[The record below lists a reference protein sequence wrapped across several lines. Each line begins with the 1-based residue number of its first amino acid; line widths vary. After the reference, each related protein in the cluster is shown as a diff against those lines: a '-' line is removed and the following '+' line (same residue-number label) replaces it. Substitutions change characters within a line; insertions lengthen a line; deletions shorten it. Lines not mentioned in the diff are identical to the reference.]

1 MFKQKNSSMR
11 NRIQLV
17 CTSSLLIML
26 LGITALF
33 RSTSMKIIYQQTR
46 NSMYRSMENMQ
57 NDMDAILQRIE
68 YGLLNVYEQRE
79 LVEDMKSGI
88 SSEKIWSEHYFVAKD
103 IVSDGFKEED
113 AVVALYVYDRHN
125 HLISNY
131 RHAVTPAYDY
141 PEDIFGTDACN
152 SRVLSEYIASG
163 SRDMLISSYYNES
176 RNRKIARFALNM
188 YNGSA
193 YIGCIVCD
201 VDSKIFK
208 DVMKRYAAEDNN
220 MIWMQP
226 EGDIPVCS
234 YGTLDDNY
242 YKTYEKFVSTIQEGN
257 LNKKEKWTVDE
268 GILFCFP
275 ENHYNLEL
283 YAYMPTSMLMRDQK
297 DLMKSFLIIAMSVAL
312 FSLCLSTL
320 MSGYMVKPLQKI
332 TETMRRIRE
341 GDMQLR
347 LKNLETESTEI
358 REMGDTFNQMLDQME
373 EMIAKEYQTKLMVN
387 QMEYKALQSQI
398 NPHFLYNTLDTM
410 SAIAE
415 VQNCQAVSNLSQALS
430 HIFRYSLDMKHP
442 MTTVEKEILHLKNY
456 IYVMNVRMSNEV
468 KYKIEADPQT
478 YKLFLPRLTIQ
489 PLVENALK
497 HGVKNVRREKK
508 IEIKIAPEKS
518 VLQIV
523 VEDNGDGFDATEL
536 NLALQENRLDYVEK
550 GSSIGIHNINARIR
564 LLYGEA
570 YGVRVD
576 SAPGQGTRVIVTMP
590 QIGEESENEWGNI

>member
-1 MFKQKNSSMR
+1 MFKQKKSSMR
-11 NRIQLV
+11 NRNQFV
-17 CTSSLLIML
+17 CSSSLLIML

-33 RSTSMKIIYQQTR
+33 RGTSMKIIYQQTR
-46 NSMYRSMENMQ
+46 NSMYHSMENMQ
-57 NDMDAILQRIE
+57 DDMDAIFQRIE

-79 LVEDMKSGI
+79 LVEDMKKGVP
-88 SSEKIWSEHYFVAKD
+88 SEKIWSEHYFVAKD
-103 IVSDGFKEED
+103 IVSDGFNEED
-113 AVVALYVYDRHN
+113 AVVALYVYDRYN
-125 HLISNY
+125 QLISNY

-141 PEDIFGTDACN
+141 PEDIFESENGNCEI
-152 SRVLSEYIASG
+152 LSDYIASR
-163 SRDMLISSYYNES
+163 SRDMLISSYYNIS
-176 RNRKIARFALNM
+176 RSRKLARFALNM
-188 YNGSA
+188 YSGST

-201 VDSKIFK
+201 VDSKIFQE
-208 DVMKRYAAEDNN
+208 VMKRYAAEGNS

-226 EGDIPVCS
+226 VGDIPVCS
-234 YGTLDDNY
+234 YGTLQEDY
-242 YKTYEKFVSTIQEGN
+242 YIAYEKIVTIIQNEDPN
-257 LNKKEKWTVDE
+257 RAERLKVDE

-283 YAYMPTSMLMRDQK
+283 YAYMPTSMLVQDQK
-297 DLMKSFLIIAMSVAL
+297 EIMKNFLIIAASVTL
-312 FSLCLSTL
+312 FSLCLSTI
-320 MSGYMVKPLQKI
+320 MAGYMVKPLQKI
-332 TETMRRIRE
+332 TETMRKIRE
-341 GDMQLR
+341 GDTQLR
-347 LKNLETESTEI
+347 LHHMEAESIEI

-373 EMIAKEYQTKLMVN
+373 EMIAKEYQAKLLVN

-478 YKLFLPRLTIQ
+478 YKLLLPRLTIQ

-497 HGVKNVRREKK
+497 HGVKNVRGEKR
-508 IEIKIAPEKS
+508 IDIKITSEEGC
-518 VLQIV
+518 LQMV

-536 NLALQENRLDYVEK
+536 NNALQENSLDYVEK

-564 LLYGEA
+564 LLYGKA
-570 YGVRVD
+570 YGVQVD
-576 SAPGQGTRVIVTMP
+576 SAPGKGTRVIVTMP
-590 QIGEESENEWGNI
+590 QIGEESENEWGNV

>member
-1 MFKQKNSSMR
+1 
-11 NRIQLV
+11 
-17 CTSSLLIML
+17 
-26 LGITALF
+26 
-33 RSTSMKIIYQQTR
+33 
-46 NSMYRSMENMQ
+46 
-57 NDMDAILQRIE
+57 
-68 YGLLNVYEQRE
+68 
-79 LVEDMKSGI
+79 
-88 SSEKIWSEHYFVAKD
+88 
-103 IVSDGFKEED
+103 
-113 AVVALYVYDRHN
+113 
-125 HLISNY
+125 
-131 RHAVTPAYDY
+131 
-141 PEDIFGTDACN
+141 
-152 SRVLSEYIASG
+152 
-163 SRDMLISSYYNES
+163 
-176 RNRKIARFALNM
+176 
-188 YNGSA
+188 
-193 YIGCIVCD
+193 
-201 VDSKIFK
+201 
-208 DVMKRYAAEDNN
+208 
-220 MIWMQP
+220 
-226 EGDIPVCS
+226 
-234 YGTLDDNY
+234 
-242 YKTYEKFVSTIQEGN
+242 
-257 LNKKEKWTVDE
+257 
-268 GILFCFP
+268 
-275 ENHYNLEL
+275 
-283 YAYMPTSMLMRDQK
+283 
-297 DLMKSFLIIAMSVAL
+297 MKSFLIIAVSVAL
-312 FSLCLSTL
+312 FSLCLSTM

-332 TETMRRIRE
+332 TETMRQIRE

-415 VQNCQAVSNLSQALS
+415 VQNCQVVSNLSQALS

-478 YKLFLPRLTIQ
+478 YRLFLPRLTIQ

-497 HGVKNVRREKK
+497 HGVKNVRGEKK

-523 VEDNGDGFDATEL
+523 VEDNGDGFDATKL
-536 NLALQENRLDYVEK
+536 NQALQENRLDYVEK

-576 SAPGQGTRVIVTMP
+576 SAPGQGTRAIVTMP

>member
-1 MFKQKNSSMR
+1 MFGQKKSSMR
-11 NRIQLV
+11 NRIQFV
-17 CTSSLLIML
+17 CSSSLLIML

-33 RSTSMKIIYQQTR
+33 RSISMKVIYQQTR
-46 NSMYRSMENMQ
+46 NSMYHSMENMQ
-57 NDMDAILQRIE
+57 DDMDAILQRIE

-79 LVEDMKSGI
+79 LVEDMKRGI
-88 SSEKIWSEHYFVAKD
+88 SSEEIWSEHYFVAKD
-103 IVSDGFKEED
+103 IVSDGFKEDDE
-113 AVVALYVYDRHN
+113 VVALYVYDRHD

-141 PEDIFGTDACN
+141 PEDIFGTEDCN
-152 SRVLSEYIASG
+152 CRVLLKYIASE

-176 RNRKIARFALNM
+176 RDRKIARFALNM
-188 YNGSA
+188 YNGST
-193 YIGCIVCD
+193 YIGCIICD

-208 DVMKRYAAEDNN
+208 DVMKRYSAEDNN

-242 YKTYEKFVSTIQEGN
+242 YKTYEKFVSTIQEGG
-257 LNKKEKWTVDE
+257 LNKKDKWKVDE

-275 ENHYNLEL
+275 ESHYNLEL
-283 YAYMPTSMLMRDQK
+283 YAYMPTSMLMRDQEE
-297 DLMKSFLIIAMSVAL
+297 LMKSFLVIAVSVAL
-312 FSLCLSTL
+312 FSMGLSTI
-320 MSGYMVKPLQKI
+320 MAGYMVKPLQKI
-332 TETMRRIRE
+332 TETMGRIRE
-341 GDMQLR
+341 GDMRLR
-347 LKNLETESTEI
+347 LKHLETESTEI
-358 REMGDTFNQMLDQME
+358 REMGDTFNQMLDRME
-373 EMIAKEYQTKLMVN
+373 EMIAKEYQTKLLVN

-442 MTTVEKEILHLKNY
+442 MATVEKEILHLKNY

-478 YKLFLPRLTIQ
+478 YKLLLPRLTIQ

-497 HGVKNVRREKK
+497 HGVKNVRGEKR
-508 IEIKIAPEKS
+508 IEVRIAQEESFLK
-518 VLQIV
+518 IV
-523 VEDNGDGFDATEL
+523 VEDNGDGFNAAEL
-536 NLALQENRLDYVEK
+536 NHALLENRLDYVEK

-570 YGVRVD
+570 YGVHVD
-576 SAPGQGTRVIVTMP
+576 SAPGKGTRVIVTMP